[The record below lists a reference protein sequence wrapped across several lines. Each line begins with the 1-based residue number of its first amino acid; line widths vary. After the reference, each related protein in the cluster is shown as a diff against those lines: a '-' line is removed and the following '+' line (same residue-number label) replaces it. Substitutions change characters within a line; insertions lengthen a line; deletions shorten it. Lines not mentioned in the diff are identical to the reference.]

1 MLCFAAPTWGFRVEM
16 KKKAGNSNQT
26 PKQRTAPSQAGR
38 QPSLKKQMEVRPL
51 NEITQDMFTSN
62 SITVSARWTNP
73 APVCCSLKRALCWFL
88 FWEQQGESTFVTRVQ
103 SDQRFKRSSSTVE
116 WGTENCQLLNV
127 ALKYTLNS
135 SYDVEEIWMLR
146 RAELRQ
152 MRPSLQLRSG
162 RVSALACLPTSCLE
176 PSEVV
181 VFLCVSVCV
190 CLILHL
196 SVSVTSGAG
205 VTSGQPI
212 AAC

>member
-88 FWEQQGESTFVTRVQ
+88 FWEQQGESTFVTAGTKWPAVQ
-103 SDQRFKRSSSTVE
+103 TQFIYSGVGHRELSTPQCGAKIYIKLLLWRGRNLNAQTRRTQANAAVAAAAVWTCFCARMSAYVMSWAL
-116 WGTENCQLLNV
+116 WGCCFFYV
-127 ALKYTLNS
+127 
-135 SYDVEEIWMLR
+135 W
-146 RAELRQ
+146 
-152 MRPSLQLRSG
+152 
-162 RVSALACLPTSCLE
+162 
-176 PSEVV
+176 
-181 VFLCVSVCV
+181 VFVF
-190 CLILHL
+190 
-196 SVSVTSGAG
+196 A
-205 VTSGQPI
+205 
-212 AAC
+212 